1 MRFKTRLFS
10 TIFWKIPA
18 LPRRR
23 SVETSACI
31 FITHYVYL
39 PCEWWI
45 VGEVP
50 PFVGDNP
57 TVFPLHPIFSREE
70 AAP

>member
-1 MRFKTRLFS
+1 MRFKTCLFS
-10 TIFWKIPA
+10 TIFWEIPA
-18 LPRRR
+18 PPHRRPA
-23 SVETSACI
+23 ETSACI

-39 PCEWWI
+39 PYKWWI

-50 PFVGDNP
+50 LFVGDNP
-57 TVFPLHPIFSREE
+57 TVFPPHPIFPREE